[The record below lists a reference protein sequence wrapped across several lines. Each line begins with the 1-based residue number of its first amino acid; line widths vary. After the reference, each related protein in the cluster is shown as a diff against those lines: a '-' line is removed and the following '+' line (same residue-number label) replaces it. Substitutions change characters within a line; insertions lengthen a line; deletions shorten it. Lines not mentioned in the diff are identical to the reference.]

1 MDRRRFN
8 TLPRRADDEWQGGV
22 VRLPSWVERGPG
34 GRPYRPWA
42 GFWISRNT
50 GFVHLKVE
58 PAPDAHGWTL
68 ALETLLEFA
77 AQRHLAGY
85 RPGRLQVC
93 DGDLGAR
100 LIEAIGDPE
109 LGLTVLSDLPAVR
122 QALSTMAER
131 LAGGPLPPDALDADG
146 VTVDRMRAFARA
158 ADAFYR
164 AAPWR
169 YLLDED
175 LIHVEAPSMKH
186 GLRHVTIL
194 GAAGQTFG
202 LGFFDS
208 AADHAEVQE
217 QDDPTDFI
225 GRSRWSVFHG
235 PISELPH
242 GDADLWENH
251 ALPAAGDQ
259 AYPIAIQFDP
269 RGSLRRPDAATL
281 SYLEGL
287 LRALAGSDEDEI
299 DRGRWTRD
307 VTTYDGPVTYRLCI
321 PPLLE
326 PYDAPPK
333 AGPAP
338 LRGRRAM
345 ERVMVEWSGLSRRR
359 NSPVSKRPTR
369 PSTAASLGSRTRN
382 RRPGRRRSRRRRRSL
397 TAPFRPAAGAA
408 SSWRGRRWNQARTAP
423 TPKAEHLCCIARRAA
438 LPVDAWDLQQ
448 PAAALSQFIAP
459 RVDRRENPLGQRH
472 SIPFTVK
479 ASAKNWARP
488 QSVPPRAAC
497 RCTRGSRKTARPKE
511 FWGMARRIEDKTA
524 WKSFPCSAKIDGT
537 TEAPAAGELS
547 GARPSTWARCSQV
560 VQRCAAE
567 VETGRC
573 ERRARHPEIDL
584 APPARM
590 SA

>member
-194 GAAGQTFG
+194 GAAGPTVG

-217 QDDPTDFI
+217 QDDPRTSLD
-225 GRSRWSVFHG
+225 GRGGPSSMDRSRSSRTATQTFG
-235 PISELPH
+235 KTTPSPPPETRRTRSRSNLIR
-242 GDADLWENH
+242 GDRCAVRTRPRCRTWR
-251 ALPAAGDQ
+251 ASYARSPAA
-259 AYPIAIQFDP
+259 
-269 RGSLRRPDAATL
+269 T
-281 SYLEGL
+281 
-287 LRALAGSDEDEI
+287 
-299 DRGRWTRD
+299 
-307 VTTYDGPVTYRLCI
+307 
-321 PPLLE
+321 
-326 PYDAPPK
+326 
-333 AGPAP
+333 
-338 LRGRRAM
+338 
-345 ERVMVEWSGLSRRR
+345 
-359 NSPVSKRPTR
+359 
-369 PSTAASLGSRTRN
+369 RTRSTEDA
-382 RRPGRRRSRRRRRSL
+382 GRA
-397 TAPFRPAAGAA
+397 T
-408 SSWRGRRWNQARTAP
+408 
-423 TPKAEHLCCIARRAA
+423 
-438 LPVDAWDLQQ
+438 
-448 PAAALSQFIAP
+448 
-459 RVDRRENPLGQRH
+459 
-472 SIPFTVK
+472 
-479 ASAKNWARP
+479 
-488 QSVPPRAAC
+488 
-497 RCTRGSRKTARPKE
+497 
-511 FWGMARRIEDKTA
+511 
-524 WKSFPCSAKIDGT
+524 
-537 TEAPAAGELS
+537 
-547 GARPSTWARCSQV
+547 
-560 VQRCAAE
+560 
-567 VETGRC
+567 
-573 ERRARHPEIDL
+573 
-584 APPARM
+584 
-590 SA
+590 

>member
-1 MDRRRFN
+1 MGTAGEFQLMDRRRFN

-22 VRLPSWVERGPG
+22 VCLPSWVERGPG

-58 PAPDAHGWTL
+58 PAPGVHGWTL

-169 YLLDED
+169 DLLDED

-225 GRSRWSVFHG
+225 GRSRWSVFYG

-251 ALPAAGDQ
+251 ALPTAGDQ

-338 LRGRRAM
+338 LRDRRAM
-345 ERVMVEWSGLSRRR
+345 ERVMVEVERFVAASEFTSLEEANEAIHRRFTGFTDT
-359 NSPVSKRPTR
+359 K
-369 PSTAASLGSRTRN
+369 PSTGSTPLEKAQEIAYRAFQAR
-382 RRPGRRRSRRRRRSL
+382 GRRRIQLARKAL
-397 TAPFRPAAGAA
+397 E
-408 SSWRGRRWNQARTAP
+408 SSADCA
-423 TPKAEHLCCIARRAA
+423 
-438 LPVDAWDLQQ
+438 DA
-448 PAAALSQFIAP
+448 
-459 RVDRRENPLGQRH
+459 
-472 SIPFTVK
+472 
-479 ASAKNWARP
+479 
-488 QSVPPRAAC
+488 
-497 RCTRGSRKTARPKE
+497 
-511 FWGMARRIEDKTA
+511 
-524 WKSFPCSAKIDGT
+524 
-537 TEAPAAGELS
+537 
-547 GARPSTWARCSQV
+547 
-560 VQRCAAE
+560 
-567 VETGRC
+567 
-573 ERRARHPEIDL
+573 
-584 APPARM
+584 
-590 SA
+590 